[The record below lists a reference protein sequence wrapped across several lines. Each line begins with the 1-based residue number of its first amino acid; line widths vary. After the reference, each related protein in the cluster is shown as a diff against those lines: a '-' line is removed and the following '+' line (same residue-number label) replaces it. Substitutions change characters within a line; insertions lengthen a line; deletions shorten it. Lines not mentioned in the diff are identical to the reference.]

1 MESQNAGNRRLRISY
16 RQLLNVDL
24 RVNALKP
31 KAATAYLLC
40 ALLGMFGAHRFYL
53 GERQTGIVMLVLG
66 LTIIGLPVTLVW
78 AVRDAFQIRAIIAKR
93 ADELRARLIAEAEG
107 EAT

>member
-1 MESQNAGNRRLRISY
+1 MESQSTGDRRLRVSY
-16 RQLLNVDL
+16 QQRLIIDL
-24 RVNALKP
+24 RVNRLKP
-31 KAATAYLLC
+31 RAVKAYLLC

-53 GERQTGIVMLVLG
+53 GERESGKIMLVLG

-78 AVRDAFQIRAIIAKR
+78 AVRDAFHIPAIIEKR
-93 ADELRARLIAEAEG
+93 AAELRARLIAEAES